1 MTGIMANTIASI
13 IASIMHFCMFN
24 NRRNLPVLRNTIAVF
39 SLAFIFSLINF
50 SSSALAVS
58 SYLEKTDYTLTN
70 QSNGNFE
77 NQKLEG
83 SSFAGALARSANF
96 SGAQLQGAIFTQG
109 SFAGANFEGANLSDA
124 LMDRADF
131 SGSNLKNSILTNVI
145 ASGSS
150 FANAEI
156 EGADFSDALLDR
168 EDLRNLC
175 RRASGSNPT
184 SGITTRN
191 SLNCP

>member
-1 MTGIMANTIASI
+1 MAS
-13 IASIMHFCMFN
+13 SMHFKMFN
-24 NRRNLPVLRNTIAVF
+24 IRQNLLVLRNIIAIF
-39 SLAFIFSLINF
+39 SLAFVLSLINF
-50 SSSALAVS
+50 SNSANTALAVS

-70 QSNGNFE
+70 QSNGDFE

-83 SSFAGALARSANF
+83 SSFAGTLARGANF

-131 SGSNLKNSILTNVI
+131 SGSNLKNSILTNAI

-168 EDLRNLC
+168 EDLKNLC

>member
-1 MTGIMANTIASI
+1 
-13 IASIMHFCMFN
+13 
-24 NRRNLPVLRNTIAVF
+24 
-39 SLAFIFSLINF
+39 
-50 SSSALAVS
+50 
-58 SYLEKTDYTLTN
+58 
-70 QSNGNFE
+70 
-77 NQKLEG
+77 
-83 SSFAGALARSANF
+83 
-96 SGAQLQGAIFTQG
+96 
-109 SFAGANFEGANLSDA
+109 
-124 LMDRADF
+124 MDRADF
-131 SGSNLKNSILTNVI
+131 SGSNLKNSILTNAI

-168 EDLRNLC
+168 EDLKNLC